1 LIPNK
6 KPREVK
12 SHGTGLSGEFGISFQ
27 DKAHIMTI
35 LRDTLYSDKVLAVI
49 REYSTNA
56 WDAHKDAGKGH
67 IPIKVTLPTEMEPNL
82 SIRDFGLGLS
92 QDDVFKVY
100 TQYGASTK
108 RSNDNTVGMLGIG
121 CKSGF
126 AYSDSF
132 TIVSHHKG
140 TKSTYV
146 AVLDASESGKIDL
159 LHEQLCDEKD
169 TGVLIQI
176 GVKPDDIKEFVE
188 KAKSFFM
195 YFQPRP
201 DINTEIE
208 PLPTIQKTLK
218 NGVIYD
224 RSAWGGPR
232 WVAIMGCVPYRIN
245 LDQLHGKD
253 LEGAD
258 GVPDFITKIS
268 GALYFDIGEVQ
279 ISASREELKYSDA
292 TKKALVHRLNA
303 VVDEYVTE
311 TLKGIN
317 AGTLTFWEKRVKAR
331 VLTDLG
337 LPIPE
342 TCKEITATSIPIP
355 WRSDSG
361 KKDAPKTFE
370 ILHDRAGKTL
380 ATYIDVSGNSRLV
393 VRNDNRALSGF
404 HLPYSDYL
412 VRRVSSSVKWDEFYK
427 ELDEVIAELGLSG
440 ITVLK
445 TADMIWSQTRRGS
458 DGKIINPKHRKKVF
472 KLVSTRRRTP
482 YSENWEAETRE
493 PTPDDVF
500 VLISEFQAIG
510 FDVFQDYQ
518 EDSKLAETF
527 KIPIPPVYGY
537 KSTGASPVDPLTV
550 IGKYYPDWRIE
561 WIKSLAALPKVRE
574 AMEAWG
580 WIRLTTDY
588 ERLLSQE
595 SYYRT
600 KGLGFRKV
608 AKELGRNHPISQ
620 LIRNHFKARRILKKN
635 KHPDLFEAIQDLH
648 QRLGGEHDFPL
659 ESDKALAALRKT
671 YPLLSVTEFSLE
683 LFWNPKHSSQWL
695 QYVKLVDEF
704 AALKA
709 KHGTNPGS
717 AAATASPVEGETN
730 AGTKL
735 HDDQRIDHGGLGGSA
750 PHDSEGVTPVRQ
762 PEGCALS
769 GALGGCAQEPDGSE
783 EPGVVGAGT
792 VHPVGQPVLS

>member
-67 IPIKVTLPTEMEPNL
+67 VPIKVTLPTELEPSL

-92 QDDVFKVY
+92 KDDVLNVY

-108 RSNDNTVGMLGIG
+108 RGNDNTVGMLGIG

-132 TIVSHHKG
+132 TIVSHYKG

-159 LHEQLCDEKD
+159 LQEEPCDEND
-169 TGVLIQI
+169 TGVLIKI
-176 GVKPDDIKEFVE
+176 GVKAEDISEFE
-188 KAKSFFM
+188 KKAQSFFM
-195 YFQPRP
+195 YFQPKP
-201 DINTEIE
+201 DINTRIN
-208 PLPTIQKTLK
+208 PIPTIQKALK

-224 RSAWGGPR
+224 RGYSDSR

-245 LDQLHGKD
+245 LDQLQGKD

-258 GVPDFITKIS
+258 GVPSFITKIS

-279 ISASREELKYSDA
+279 ISASREELKYSDL

-311 TLKGIN
+311 TLKGIT
-317 AGTLTFWEKRVKAR
+317 AGTLTFWEKRIKGR

-342 TCKEITATSIPIP
+342 ECKEITATRIPIP

-361 KKDAPKTFE
+361 KKDTPKTFE
-370 ILHDRAGKTL
+370 IFHDNAGKSFASNIEVNAL
-380 ATYIDVSGNSRLV
+380 SRLI
-393 VRNDNRALSGF
+393 VRDDNRALTGF
-404 HLPYSDYL
+404 RLRYTDYI
-412 VRRVSSSVKWDEFYK
+412 VKRDSKSVKWDEFQE
-427 ELDEVIAELGLSG
+427 ELDEVISKLGLTG
-440 ITVLK
+440 IEVVK
-445 TADMIWSQTRRGS
+445 TSTMDWSQTRRGS

-482 YSENWEAETRE
+482 YSENWEPETRE
-493 PTPDDVF
+493 PQPDDVF

-510 FDVFQDYQ
+510 FDVFCDYR
-518 EDSKLAETF
+518 EDSKLAEAF

-537 KSTGASPVDPLTV
+537 KSTGANPVDPLTV

-561 WIKSLAALPKVRE
+561 WVKSLAALPKVRE

-580 WIRLTTDY
+580 WIRLTADY
-588 ERLLSQE
+588 ERLLSQD
-595 SYYRT
+595 SYYRS

-620 LIRNHFKARRILKKN
+620 VIRNHFKARRILKKN
-635 KHPDLFEAIQDLH
+635 KHPDLFEAIQELH

-659 ESDKALAALRKT
+659 ESTKALDKIKER

-683 LFWNPKHSSQWL
+683 LFWNPKHASQWF

-704 AALKA
+704 AALKE

-717 AAATASPVEGETN
+717 AAATASPVEGETD

-735 HDDQRIDHGGLGGSA
+735 HDDQRVNHGGLGGSA

-762 PEGCALS
+762 PEGCALP
-769 GALGGCAQEPDGSE
+769 GALGRCAQEPDGGE

-792 VHPVGQPVLS
+792 VHPIGQSVPS